1 MGLGRGSP
9 SAKGFELVTQTNFWN
24 VWSTPAFRA
33 QYIAQFDTS
42 RLTWLD
48 ACYRQVIQDLGIQFA
63 PGRGRSYDA
72 THLDIVLDPA
82 SQGGAHT
89 GTVFGAHGVSL
100 SPDALY
106 NVGFG
111 TPGFWW
117 FVLMMHETVNVI
129 TGSIAQG
136 WVWADGSS
144 MWAGQSPFP
153 NMCDIIIPAELGRDE
168 IARAQLSRMSSDPG
182 VGLFLS
188 IQRSNGWV
196 PFRRLFQWTR
206 EQNIVDWH
214 RFREPSLRTALLVW
228 FLDRAI
234 GPQAMGAPLLDR
246 FNAALGRISGEKITD
261 RDYSEAQAL
270 FPHLSH

>member
-1 MGLGRGSP
+1 MGMGRP
-9 SAKGFELVTQTNFWN
+9 SAKGFELVTQTTFWN
-24 VWSTPAFRA
+24 VWSPLGFRA
-33 QYIAQFDTS
+33 QHIAHFDS
-42 RLTWLD
+42 ARLTWLD
-48 ACYRQVIQDLGIQFA
+48 ACYSQVIQDLGIQFA
-63 PGRGRSYDA
+63 LRRGQSYDA
-72 THLDIVLDPA
+72 AHLDIVLDPA

-89 GTVFGAHGVSL
+89 GTAFGADGVSV

-153 NMCDIIIPAELGRDE
+153 NMCDIVVPSELGRDE
-168 IARAQLSRMSSDPG
+168 IASAQLARMSSDPG
-182 VGLFLS
+182 VGLFLA
-188 IQRSNGWV
+188 IQRSNGWT

-206 EQNIVDWH
+206 ERNIVDWH

-228 FLDRAI
+228 FLECAI
-234 GPQAMGAPLLDR
+234 GPQATGGPLLER
-246 FNAALGRISGEKITD
+246 FNAVLARISGQEITD
-261 RDYSEAQAL
+261 SDYSQAQSL
-270 FPHLSH
+270 FPNLSH